1 MWDLILIWLDSRVLF
16 DKLININIMEN
27 IIYDN
32 IYVDVCV

>member
-16 DKLININIMEN
+16 DKLININIIEN
-27 IIYDN
+27 IIYN